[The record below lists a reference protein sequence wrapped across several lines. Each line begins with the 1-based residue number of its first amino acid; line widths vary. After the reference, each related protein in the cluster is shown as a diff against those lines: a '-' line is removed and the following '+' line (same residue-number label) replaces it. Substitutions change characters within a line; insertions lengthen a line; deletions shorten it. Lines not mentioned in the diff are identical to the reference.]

1 MAFRSLRTC
10 TGFMPVKSPSSLLE
24 TASRPSSMSCCVVL
38 RYFVSLFVRPGCSV
52 ARTFAPAP
60 SSWIE
65 HRWEH
70 CNKIGRSCN
79 KDALN
84 RQQISKQGRL
94 QRDGPVGYGIYGPS
108 GVYYWY
114 LVLYTLEVL
123 VEYRRLG
130 KSGVKVSEISLGSW
144 LTYGGSVAEEQARSC
159 IDRAYEL
166 GINFFDT
173 ANVYMRGATEEI
185 VGRALKDFERHSY
198 FLATKVYF
206 PMGEGPNDRGLS
218 RKHITE
224 QCNASLKRLGVD
236 YVDLYQCHRYDEDT
250 PLEET
255 LRALDDLVRQGKVLY
270 VGVSEWRADQIADAL
285 RLAKEMNLDRI
296 VSNQP
301 RYNMIQRHIEA
312 EIIPLCEREGVGQVV
327 FSPLA
332 QGVLTGKYLPGEV
345 PKEGTRA
352 ADPESNRFMQELMN
366 KEVLSAVNKLPSV
379 ASDAGLSM
387 SQLAL
392 VWILGH
398 ENVSSAIIGA
408 SLPEQV
414 EDNVKAA
421 GVRLS
426 ADVVSKIDGILK
438 DVIQRS

>member
-1 MAFRSLRTC
+1 
-10 TGFMPVKSPSSLLE
+10 
-24 TASRPSSMSCCVVL
+24 
-38 RYFVSLFVRPGCSV
+38 
-52 ARTFAPAP
+52 
-60 SSWIE
+60 
-65 HRWEH
+65 
-70 CNKIGRSCN
+70 
-79 KDALN
+79 
-84 RQQISKQGRL
+84 
-94 QRDGPVGYGIYGPS
+94 
-108 GVYYWY
+108 
-114 LVLYTLEVL
+114 

-130 KSGVKVSEISLGSW
+130 RSGVKVSEISLGSW
-144 LTYGGSVAEEQARSC
+144 LTYGGSVAEERAQSC
-159 IDRAYEL
+159 IYKAYEL

-173 ANVYMRGATEEI
+173 ANVYMRGTAEEI
-185 VGRALKDFERHSY
+185 VGRALKGFERDSY

-224 QCNASLKRLGVD
+224 QCHASLTRLGVD

-255 LRALDDLVRQGKVLY
+255 LRVLDDLIRQGKVLY
-270 VGVSEWRADQIADAL
+270 VGVSEWTADQIADAL
-285 RLAKEMNLDRI
+285 RLAKEMNLDKI

-301 RYNMIQRHIEA
+301 RYNMIQRQIEA

-327 FSPLA
+327 FSSLA
-332 QGVLTGKYLPGEV
+332 QGVLTGKYRPGEA
-345 PKEGTRA
+345 PEQGTRA

-366 KEVLSAVNKLPSV
+366 EEVLSAVEKLRPV

-392 VWILGH
+392 AWVLQRD
-398 ENVSSAIIGA
+398 NVSSAIIGA
-408 SLPEQV
+408 SRPEQV
-414 EDNVKAA
+414 EDNAKAA

-426 ADVVSKIDGILK
+426 SDVVSEIDGILE